1 MLHFSGVVINDY
13 QLIREGLSMKEFS
26 GRPRLKPFL
35 ARNQGKFS
43 GVLINEG
50 QSWIEHRRFT
60 LRNLREFGMGRKS
73 METIIQDEID
83 ELSGILSKLDGKPFE
98 VTYTFNVTALNSLW
112 WIMTGERFEY
122 DDKRVRETVKMVTE

>member
-1 MLHFSGVVINDY
+1 
-13 QLIREGLSMKEFS
+13 
-26 GRPRLKPFL
+26 
-35 ARNQGKFS
+35 
-43 GVLINEG
+43 
-50 QSWIEHRRFT
+50 
-60 LRNLREFGMGRKS
+60 MGRKS